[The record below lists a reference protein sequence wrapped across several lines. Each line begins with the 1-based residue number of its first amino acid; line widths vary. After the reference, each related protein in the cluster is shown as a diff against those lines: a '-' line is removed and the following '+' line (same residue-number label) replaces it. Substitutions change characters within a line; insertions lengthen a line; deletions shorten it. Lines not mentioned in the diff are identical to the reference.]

1 MRTKLL
7 HKTFLII
14 VTIVLLCGVSIKSN
28 AVAHSANPD
37 SLMRL
42 WADSPDDTLLFEG
55 ILKQLRILNQNA
67 PDQAISYGRALL
79 QQMPD
84 GLAAGKQADFYN
96 TMGIAFYYANEYD
109 SALRYFLKTLAIREL
124 IGRPESISNSLNS
137 IGNIYYGTRQYDDCL
152 EYYQKALAIA
162 IQSDYT
168 RGIIAT
174 STNLGAYYTT
184 REDFDLTIKYFAKAH
199 ETILR
204 VGDSA
209 QLAIVLNNMATLRRQ
224 LNQNEEALRYDRQ
237 ALEIALKIDE
247 LWEVAYV
254 HNSIGESYMALDQYA
269 PAYDHFKKA
278 LLLADNMNA
287 LDLQLYSYRM
297 MTRYYANVG
306 NVKGFQKYFDLYQ
319 AAQDSIFDGERR
331 KTLADFRVRYQTQQ
345 KEKENELQKMIIARQ
360 SSVNAFLIVV
370 SVLILLMG
378 LLIYGRYRQ
387 KQRINLQLEH
397 KVSERTQSLQEE
409 IAERRRLE
417 QRILSTTIETEERER
432 KRFSEDLH
440 DGLGPLLS
448 TVKMYVDMISNK
460 SGKPQQQQ
468 QLIAQAGELLNEA
481 IISTRQI
488 ANNLTPN
495 LLNDFGLAEALQHF
509 AIKINASGSLQMDV
523 DVTADFPRV
532 PSVVEVALYRIVAE
546 LISNTLKHA
555 RASKITL
562 RLSVH
567 DQQLIIEYNDNGIGF
582 DSQAVMQTPH
592 RGLGLTNIISRLRS
606 ISGSYQLLSQPEAG
620 GFRTRI
626 LAPVNPF

>member
-1 MRTKLL
+1 MLTKLI

-14 VTIVLLCGVSIKSN
+14 VCIVLCCVVGIKSN
-28 AVAHSANPD
+28 AVARSAIPD
-37 SLMRL
+37 SLMQL
-42 WADSPDDTLLFEG
+42 WTDSPDDTLLFDD
-55 ILKQLRILNQNA
+55 ILEQLRILNQNA
-67 PDQAISYGRALL
+67 PDQVISYGRALF
-79 QQMPD
+79 QQMPQ

-109 SALRYFLKTLAIREL
+109 SALRYFLKTLAIREA

-152 EYYQKALAIA
+152 EYYEKALAIA
-162 IQSDYT
+162 IQSDYS

-184 REDFDLTIKYFAKAH
+184 RKDFDLAIEYFAKAY
-199 ETILR
+199 ETIKQ
-204 VGDSA
+204 VGDST
-209 QLAIVLNNMATLRRQ
+209 QLAIILNNMATLRRQ
-224 LNQNEEALRYDRQ
+224 LNQNEEAIRYDRQ
-237 ALEIALKIDE
+237 ALEIALKLGE

-254 HNSIGESYMALDQYA
+254 HNSIGESYMALGQNA
-269 PAYDHFKKA
+269 AAYDHFKKA
-278 LLLADNMNA
+278 LLLADKMNA

-297 MTRYYANVG
+297 MTRYYAGMG
-306 NVKGFQKYFDLYQ
+306 NVNGFQKYFDLYQ
-319 AAQDSIFDGERR
+319 AAQDSIFDNERR

-360 SSVNAFLIVV
+360 SAVNAFLIVV

-387 KQRINLQLEH
+387 KQRINTQLER

-448 TVKMYVDMISNK
+448 TVKMYVDLINNK

-468 QLIAQAGELLNEA
+468 QLIAQAGELLDEA
-481 IISTRQI
+481 IVSTRQI

-509 AIKINASGSLQMDV
+509 ARQINASGSLQMDV
-523 DVTADFPRV
+523 EVAADFPRV
-532 PSVVEVALYRIVAE
+532 PSVIEVALYRIVAE

-555 RASKITL
+555 RASRITI
-562 RLSVH
+562 RLWLD
-567 DQQLIIEYNDNGIGF
+567 DQQLIIEYHDDGIGF
-582 DSQAVMQTPH
+582 DSQVVMQKPH

-606 ISGSYQLLSQPEAG
+606 ISGRYELLSQPEAG
-620 GFRTRI
+620 GFLVRI
-626 LAPVNPF
+626 LAPIDAL

>member
-1 MRTKLL
+1 MLTKLS
-7 HKTFLII
+7 HKTFLSI
-14 VTIVLLCGVSIKSN
+14 VCLVLFCAIGIKGNVIARSSI
-28 AVAHSANPD
+28 PD
-37 SLMRL
+37 SLMLL
-42 WADSPDDTLLFEG
+42 WTDSPDDTLLFDD

-67 PDQAISYGRALL
+67 PDQVISYGRALF
-79 QQMPD
+79 QQMPG

-109 SALRYFLKTLAIREL
+109 SALRYFLKTLAIREV
-124 IGRPESISNSLNS
+124 IGRPESISNSLNN

-152 EYYQKALAIA
+152 DYYEKALAIA
-162 IQSDYT
+162 IQSDYS
-168 RGIIAT
+168 RGIIVT

-184 REDFDLTIKYFAKAH
+184 RKDFDLAIEYFATAY
-199 ETILR
+199 ETTKQ

-209 QLAIVLNNMATLRRQ
+209 QLATILNNMATLRRQ
-224 LNQNEEALRYDRQ
+224 LNQNDEALHYDQQ
-237 ALEIALKIDE
+237 ALEIALKLDE

-254 HNSIGESYMALDQYA
+254 HNSIGESYMALGQYA
-269 PAYDHFKKA
+269 AAYDHFKKA

-297 MTRYYANVG
+297 MTGYYASIGDVN
-306 NVKGFQKYFDLYQ
+306 GFQKYFDLYQ
-319 AAQDSIFDGERR
+319 AAQDSIFDNERR

-360 SSVNAFLIVV
+360 SAVNAFLIVV

-387 KQRINLQLEH
+387 KQRINTQLER

-448 TVKMYVDMISNK
+448 TVKMYVDLINNK
-460 SGKPQQQQ
+460 SGKPQQQ
-468 QLIAQAGELLNEA
+468 QLIAQAGELLDEA

-495 LLNDFGLAEALQHF
+495 LLNDFGL
-509 AIKINASGSLQMDV
+509 
-523 DVTADFPRV
+523 
-532 PSVVEVALYRIVAE
+532 
-546 LISNTLKHA
+546 
-555 RASKITL
+555 
-562 RLSVH
+562 
-567 DQQLIIEYNDNGIGF
+567 
-582 DSQAVMQTPH
+582 
-592 RGLGLTNIISRLRS
+592 
-606 ISGSYQLLSQPEAG
+606 
-620 GFRTRI
+620 
-626 LAPVNPF
+626 